1 MIKKDYLFK
10 IIDLLEDE
18 FNRILMYG
26 FDGDSNFYEYIE
38 DLRTVIGSINE

>member
-1 MIKKDYLFK
+1 MIKRDYLFK

-26 FDGDSNFYEYIE
+26 FDADSKFYDYIE
-38 DLRTVIGSINE
+38 DLRTVIDSIKE

>member
-10 IIDLLEDE
+10 IIDLLEAE
-18 FNRILMYG
+18 FDKILKHG
-26 FDGDSNFYEYIE
+26 FDVDSNFYDYIE